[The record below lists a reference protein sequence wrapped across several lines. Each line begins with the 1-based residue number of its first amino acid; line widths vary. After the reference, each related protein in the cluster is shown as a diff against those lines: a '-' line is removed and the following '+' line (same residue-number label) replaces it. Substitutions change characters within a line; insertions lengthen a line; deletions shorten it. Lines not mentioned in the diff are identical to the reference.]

1 MPRNT
6 ALRVASEADSRQFTF
21 ADGSGGLAG
30 RAGYPAFGEDLG
42 GPLAFLNADMR
53 GGTGPNGRPSLTV
66 TGAGAQL
73 TRSNLSWMNEGGAL
87 GAATTV
93 TFAFRSTAPAVIS
106 EGVTGFTRFNEMQI
120 NMTLQ
125 ALASWSD
132 VANITFVRVGAGGSG
147 DGAYSDDAT
156 ILFANHG
163 TVSESGAAFA
173 YLPGSRASNSVTGDV
188 WINIGLE
195 ANQTGLVFEYGRLT
209 MVHEIGH
216 ALGLDHPA
224 EYNAGQGSPNYTQHA
239 TYYEDTLQYTIMSYF
254 SETFTGG
261 NFTPSGQQ
269 TVYPA
274 APMMDDIMAA
284 QRLYGA
290 NMTTRIGDTVY
301 GFNSTAGRDWFH
313 IANASQGAVFA
324 VWDAGGI
331 DTFDFSGYTQNQ
343 IIDLRAGAFS
353 SVGGLV
359 GNVGIAVGVTI
370 ERAFGG
376 AGNDTLT
383 GNAAANTFR
392 GNGGN
397 DTINGGDGVDSA
409 LYSGVRRQYVASSTG
424 VSGNG
429 EGADTL
435 TSVEGARFTDGVL
448 TFDVGSQAAQ
458 VMRLYDAALARQPD
472 QGGFEAVLDLLE
484 GGQSLEAVAGLFL
497 ASAEFQARFGALN
510 NQQYV
515 EQLYRFTLRRE
526 GDAGGIAGW
535 VNALNTGTSRTQ
547 MLVLFSESAEHRT
560 LTTSTLN
567 QGLWVADDQAII
579 IARMYD
585 ATFDRLADAG
595 GLALWTA
602 NLKGGMSLIDIATA
616 FAGAAEFQQRYG
628 SVTNEQFIDQM
639 YRFCLNR
646 AADAGG
652 LAHWINALNTGTSRA
667 QMLLNF
673 SESAEHA
680 ALTRSLWLGGIQVQ
694 GTAGAAGEA
703 QVLPR
708 IVDDKTAD
716 AAGPLV
722 NPGNGHDVI
731 DLKTQDDD
739 PFVLPPIDDGVGVR
753 GTPSPRVPGDGRMLT
768 DPMAVDLGDRDAF
781 VLSATGDDQGPLVLP
796 DDGDAFLTVEG
807 FRFEP
812 ALRQGHHALTLALD
826 PAGDPGLDDVTPWR
840 DHNPGHWLQ

>member
-1 MPRNT
+1 MCIVCARG
-6 ALRVASEADSRQFTF
+6 LQSADNGF
-21 ADGSGGLAG
+21 AG
-30 RAGYPAFGEDLG
+30 RASLDHGSREMGPWGLHPAFAIDLN
-42 GPLAFLNADMR
+42 GPFAFLNATDR
-53 GGTGPNGRPSLTV
+53 GGTGPNGRPSLTP

-73 TRSNLSWMNEGGAL
+73 TRSNLAWTNEGATL

-147 DGAYSDDAT
+147 DGAYSDEAS

-173 YLPGSRASNSVTGDV
+173 FLPGNRAASSNAGDV

-195 ANQTGLVFEYGRLT
+195 ANQSGRVFEYGRLT

-216 ALGLDHPA
+216 AIGLDHPA
-224 EYNAGQGSPNYTQHA
+224 DYNAGQGSPNYTQHA
-239 TYYEDTLQYTIMSYF
+239 TYYEDTLQYSIMSYF
-254 SETFTGG
+254 SETHTGG
-261 NFTPSGQQ
+261 NFTRAGQE
-269 TVYPA
+269 TAYPA

-290 NMTTRIGDTVY
+290 NMTTQTGDTVY

-313 IANASQGAVFA
+313 ISNAAQGAVFC

-331 DTFDFSGYTQNQ
+331 DTLDFSGYAQNQ

-359 GNVGIAVGVTI
+359 GNVGIAVGATI
-370 ERAFGG
+370 ERAIGG
-376 AGNDTLT
+376 SGNDTLV

-397 DTINGGDGVDSA
+397 DVINGGDGVDSA
-409 LYSGVRRQYVASSTG
+409 LYLGVRRQYVASSTG

-429 EGADTL
+429 EGADTV
-435 TSVEGARFTDGVL
+435 TAVENCVFTDGVL
-448 TFDVGSQAAQ
+448 TFDVNSLAAQ
-458 VMRLYDAALARQPD
+458 VMRMYDAALDRQPD
-472 QGGFEAVLDLLE
+472 QGGFEAQLDNLE
-484 GGQSLEAVAGLFL
+484 RGMTL
-497 ASAEFQARFGALN
+497 ATLADAFVNSAEFQARYGTLS
-510 NQQYV
+510 NQQFV
-515 EQLYRFTLRRE
+515 EQLYRFCLKRE
-526 GDAGGIAGW
+526 GDPGGVAGW
-535 VNALNTGTSRTQ
+535 VNNLNNGLSRRDAL
-547 MLVLFSESAEHRT
+547 VFFSESAEHRT
-560 LTTSTLN
+560 VTATTLN
-567 QGLWVADDQAII
+567 RGLWVADDQAII

-595 GLALWTA
+595 GLAAWTA
-602 NLKGGMSLIDIATA
+602 NLKAGMALIDIAAA
-616 FAGAAEFQQRYG
+616 FATAPEFQQRYG
-628 SVTNEQFIDQM
+628 ALTNAQFIDQM

-646 AADAGG
+646 AADPDG

-694 GTAGAAGEA
+694 GATAVISEDDVKPVAGDA
-703 QVLPR
+703 QVLPAL
-708 IVDDKTAD
+708 AD
-716 AAGPLV
+716 EAGPLI
-722 NPGNGHDVI
+722 NGGSGDALL
-731 DLKTQDDD
+731 LKTWDAD
-739 PFVLPPIDDGVGVR
+739 PFVLPMIGHDASVLLAPGG
-753 GTPSPRVPGDGRMLT
+753 PGDFRMVT
-768 DPMAVDLGDRDAF
+768 DPLAVDAGDGEAF
-781 VLSATGDDQGPLVLP
+781 VLPAMPDDHGPLVLP
-796 DDGDAFLTVEG
+796 DDGVVLSVETFMLG
-807 FRFEP
+807 LAPR
-812 ALRQGHHALTLALD
+812 RQGYALPFDPTDPSLDSPPPWQDHAT
-826 PAGDPGLDDVTPWR
+826 
-840 DHNPGHWLQ
+840 GHWLH